1 MEIFISLFPLMS
13 LSCIIVY
20 SALLKCNLHT
30 NKITNLKYVQFD
42 EFYHM
47 YSYVNIHCHN
57 LEHFHYFKKSSVAGI
72 SKHYTVFCH
81 YKSTFSKIL
90 YKCNHRV
97 YVCSVCLASFTLHNA
112 PENHPCRFMQHE
124 TPCCSAV
131 LLSISLYG

>member
-1 MEIFISLFPLMS
+1 MS

-20 SALLKCNLHT
+20 SALLTCNLHT

-47 YSYVNIHCHN
+47 YSYVNIHRHN

-81 YKSTFSKIL
+81 YNSTFSKIF
-90 YKCNHRV
+90 V
-97 YVCSVCLASFTLHNA
+97 
-112 PENHPCRFMQHE
+112 
-124 TPCCSAV
+124 
-131 LLSISLYG
+131 